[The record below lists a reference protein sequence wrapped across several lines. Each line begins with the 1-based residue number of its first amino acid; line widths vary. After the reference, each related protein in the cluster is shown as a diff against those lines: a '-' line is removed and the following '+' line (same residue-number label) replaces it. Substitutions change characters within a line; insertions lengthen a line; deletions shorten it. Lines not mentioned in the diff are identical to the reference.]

1 MNQLMKISHFNLI
14 LLLSIFQQGL
24 SAQFDIYLD
33 DNIVF
38 WVEEDCLDSPVQFS
52 PSVICDE
59 CNEDELFQWEVLV
72 DLYGD

>member
-38 WVEEDCLDSPVQFS
+38 
-52 PSVICDE
+52 
-59 CNEDELFQWEVLV
+59 
-72 DLYGD
+72 